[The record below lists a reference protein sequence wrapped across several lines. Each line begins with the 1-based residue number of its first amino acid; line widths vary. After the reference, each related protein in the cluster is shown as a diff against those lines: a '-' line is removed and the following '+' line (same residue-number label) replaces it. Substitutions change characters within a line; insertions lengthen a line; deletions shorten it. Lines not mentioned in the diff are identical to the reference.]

1 MKFNQLPKAKEY
13 IGKTPRAFQQYIST
27 NAEKLFAHID
37 PEKFSHEEIEVSV
50 FEEVVEHYKAFK
62 FATEFIEALEKKD
75 IEKMK
80 TLFPYVETIP
90 NLKGRERNQKIM
102 YLRLIENIP
111 LVTVGEKYGISRERV
126 RQIVWCAIDKMLYHM
141 GHSDGKER
149 YSMLRKLLMKR

>member
-1 MKFNQLPKAKEY
+1 MNHFGRRLSRNH
-13 IGKTPRAFQQYIST
+13 
-27 NAEKLFAHID
+27 N
-37 PEKFSHEEIEVSV
+37 
-50 FEEVVEHYKAFK
+50 
-62 FATEFIEALEKKD
+62 EALEKKD

-111 LVTVGEKYGISRERV
+111 LIAVGEKYGISRERV